1 MRAWLI
7 AAALVAVLLGAI
19 GCGLREGSP
28 DGTDPG
34 DAAPV
39 SVIRRGT
46 EITVT
51 GDVADPAAK
60 RALLDAVITSSE
72 DVTVVDR
79 LGLAPGATTP
89 DFTMSAPVFEA
100 AAVIGDYEVSIA
112 GDTVTLAGTATRASE
127 AAAVADA
134 ARGAWP
140 RADIVDKFVIAAPS
154 PGQSAK

>member
-34 DAAPV
+34 AAAPV
-39 SVIRRGT
+39 SVISRGT

-51 GDVADPAAK
+51 GDVPDPAAK
-60 RALLDAVITSSE
+60 RALLDAVITSSD

-79 LGLAPGATTP
+79 LGLAPGVATP
-89 DFTMSAPVFEA
+89 DFAVSAPVFEA
-100 AAVIGDYEVSIA
+100 AAVIGDFQISIA
-112 GDTVTLAGTATRASE
+112 GDTVTLAGTAARASE

-140 RADIVDKFVIAAPS
+140 RADIVDKLVIGAPS
-154 PGQSAK
+154 PGENAK